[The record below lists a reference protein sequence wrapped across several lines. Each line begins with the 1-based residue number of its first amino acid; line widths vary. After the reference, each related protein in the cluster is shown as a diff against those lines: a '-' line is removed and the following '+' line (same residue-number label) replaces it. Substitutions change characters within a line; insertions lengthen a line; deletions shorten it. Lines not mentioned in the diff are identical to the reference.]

1 MIITI
6 LLILLALILLAGV
19 GVAIKYHNHQV
30 ELKKQQAAQQAT
42 DKIVFPVLAA
52 HLPAGTYRKHS
63 QLTSRMWGQGV
74 HAFEYKVDIT
84 NCDRE
89 ALKWLSANQVQAAL
103 EAAKAPVPV
112 KITDWWFHQ
121 TTLHFDVAYVSN
133 PATQQYLADL
143 KKL

>member
-1 MIITI
+1 MMITI
-6 LLILLALILLAGV
+6 LVILVALILLAGV
-19 GVAIKYHNHQV
+19 GLAIKHHNQQV
-30 ELKKQQAAQQAT
+30 ELRKQQAAQQAT
-42 DKIVFPVLAA
+42 DKIVLPVLAA
-52 HLPAGTYRKHS
+52 HLPVGTYRNQS

-74 HAFEYKVDIT
+74 HAFEYQVDIT
-84 NCDRE
+84 NCDRA
-89 ALKWLSANQVQAAL
+89 ALKWLSAEQVQSAL
-103 EAAKAPVPV
+103 DETKSTVPV